1 MKTAEEKL
9 KEAIDLIDECRLQIE
24 YLHGKF
30 KKTGTSESVL
40 ARIYAFDG
48 SYAKPDTPDID
59 NDSLTKD
66 FREWLGWNDQPAPDP
81 DDEDYYTYSWG
92 LNVWCNA
99 YKAYKQALSLPT
111 LNRDKVMEIL
121 TNKAMSSLDD
131 IVDAL
136 CSLSLP
142 TQKRKDPVDPL
153 DSYYLKDGKWHCVEC
168 DKPMNL
174 PTLSEGEI
182 DELTKEFLEK
192 FTTWRWDMYE
202 DAAMMN
208 ERVRP
213 IDIVE
218 WFKAAL
224 KELTKPK
231 EE

>member
-111 LNRDKVMEIL
+111 LNRDKVMGTLEEFKVFEKTLDDNMVIDSAIDHHKLALYKARRIL
-121 TNKAMSSLDD
+121 T
-131 IVDAL
+131 DAL

-142 TQKRKDPVDPL
+142 T
-153 DSYYLKDGKWHCVEC
+153 
-168 DKPMNL
+168 
-174 PTLSEGEI
+174 LSEEEEEI
-182 DELTKEFLEK
+182 VVLVIADDIDDFRLGRSKYPNAMALTK
-192 FTTWRWDMYE
+192 
-202 DAAMMN
+202 A
-208 ERVRP
+208 
-213 IDIVE
+213 I
-218 WFKAAL
+218 L

>member
-111 LNRDKVMEIL
+111 LNRDKVMEVL
-121 TNKAMSSLDD
+121 KQLLKAN
-131 IVDAL
+131 V
-136 CSLSLP
+136 
-142 TQKRKDPVDPL
+142 
-153 DSYYLKDGKWHCVEC
+153 
-168 DKPMNL
+168 
-174 PTLSEGEI
+174 
-182 DELTKEFLEK
+182 
-192 FTTWRWDMYE
+192 
-202 DAAMMN
+202 
-208 ERVRP
+208 
-213 IDIVE
+213 
-218 WFKAAL
+218 
-224 KELTKPK
+224 
-231 EE
+231 